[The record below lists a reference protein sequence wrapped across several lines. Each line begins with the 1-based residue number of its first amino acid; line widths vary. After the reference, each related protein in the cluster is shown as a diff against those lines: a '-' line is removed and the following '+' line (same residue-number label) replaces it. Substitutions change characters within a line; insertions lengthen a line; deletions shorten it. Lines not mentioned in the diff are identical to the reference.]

1 MTPLY
6 NTSAYTAGNPPAVF
20 FISPGQSFEEH
31 RAMLPGYDTIALST
45 AQQVVDSLINRRA
58 AMTFVDAR
66 LGKWRSLIFA
76 SKNSSATRR
85 IPLCLVSD
93 EDHVRAEAIGCGA
106 DLALSWAELDAQIT
120 EIVAEFARV
129 PDPAVM
135 AQLDCEC
142 RGALPQ
148 LAEQGL
154 GAFNRGEFYH
164 QHDLFE
170 AQWNETAGPVRDL
183 YRAILQVGV
192 AYYQIERGNY
202 RGALKML
209 QRSVQWLYLLPD
221 VCQGIDVAQLRRDS
235 YRVRA
240 ELQRLGPGRLAELDR
255 GLLKGL
261 RRRPPHEPST

>member
-1 MTPLY
+1 MTASPKA
-6 NTSAYTAGNPPAVF
+6 SADLARDPPTIF
-20 FISPGQSFEEH
+20 FVAADDAFERQ
-31 RAMLPGYDTIALST
+31 RAMLRGYDTTALASK
-45 AQQVVDSLINRRA
+45 QPVIDSLINRRA
-58 AMTFVDAR
+58 AFVFIDAR
-66 LGKWRSLIFA
+66 LEAWQSLILA
-76 SKNSSATRR
+76 CKNNAATRR

-93 EDHVRAEAIGCGA
+93 DGRARTEAIACGA
-106 DLALSWAELDAQIT
+106 EYALRWAELDAQIT
-120 EIVAEFARV
+120 DLVADFARV
-129 PDPAVM
+129 PDPATL
-135 AQLDCEC
+135 ALLDCEC
-142 RGALPQ
+142 RGALPA

-154 GAFNRGEFYH
+154 QAFNRGDFYH

-170 AQWNETAGPVRDL
+170 AQWMQSTGPVRDL

-240 ELQRLGPGRLAELDR
+240 ELQGLGPGRLAELDR

-261 RRRPPHEPST
+261 RRRPPQASRT